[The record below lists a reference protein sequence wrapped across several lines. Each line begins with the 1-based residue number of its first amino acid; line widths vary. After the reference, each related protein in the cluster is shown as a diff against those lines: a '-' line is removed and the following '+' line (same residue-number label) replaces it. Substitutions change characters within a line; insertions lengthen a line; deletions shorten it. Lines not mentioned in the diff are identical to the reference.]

1 MRSSPTST
9 APEYAR
15 RVGRY
20 QILFRR
26 VSQDDV
32 RIHRESWL
40 SLGEDL
46 SRLFWSHVV
55 RDHLPGSFG
64 TDSGP
69 LK

>member
-9 APEYAR
+9 APSG
-15 RVGRY
+15 GRY

-26 VSQDDV
+26 ISLDDV

-40 SLGEDL
+40 RLGEDL
-46 SRLFWSHVV
+46 TGLFRSHVV
-55 RDHLPGSFG
+55 LDHRLGSLG
-64 TDSGP
+64 TDSRP